1 MHLSSCCALKAP
13 RMTGSALPKMLARD
27 PRSRNALSSARA
39 LSRSTHHTHSVF
51 SSLFHL
57 SWRLKHPENVRRRYG
72 EALTR
77 VLFTNPRVFWAFSS
91 RATRVPKDAR
101 DGSVEGD
108 GQQIIQQCLQKRLL
122 LFPSGFLFSSVR
134 IFRGILCTHNLQDV
148 SPGAQ
153 NAVSGKRAPFCPGR
167 CTSICAG

>member
-1 MHLSSCCALKAP
+1 
-13 RMTGSALPKMLARD
+13 MTGSALPKVLARE

-39 LSRSTHHTHSVF
+39 LSRSTHHTRSVF

-57 SWRLKHPENVRRRYG
+57 SWRLKTAKKRRLFHVRTRYG
-72 EALTR
+72 EGLTR

-91 RATRVPKDAR
+91 RVTRVPKDAR
-101 DGSVEGD
+101 HGSVEGD
-108 GQQIIQQCLQKRLL
+108 GQQIIQQRLQKRLL
-122 LFPSGFLFSSVR
+122 LFPSCFLFSSVR